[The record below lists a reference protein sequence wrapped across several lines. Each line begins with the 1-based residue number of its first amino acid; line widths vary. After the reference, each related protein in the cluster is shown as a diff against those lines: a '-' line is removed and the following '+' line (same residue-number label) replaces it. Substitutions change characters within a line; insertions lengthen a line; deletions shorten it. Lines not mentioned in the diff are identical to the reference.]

1 MPAHR
6 ARRSTTFAATLAAPL
21 LAAAPGAAEDL
32 ALDRIEVA
40 GTRSRDEAAPGL
52 NLATPSRSGSRLGLT
67 PLETPASLDIISG
80 ETVRARGQNTI
91 EEAVTQNA
99 VGITSIA
106 APGNGNL
113 AFTARG
119 FAGPSSVQQLYDGT
133 RLYVGAGTVTFPF
146 DTWSAERIEVLRG
159 PASVLYGEGAIGGI
173 INVVPKKPTFVP
185 VGEARGAIG
194 SDGVA
199 RLALDTGGPVG
210 EDLAYRLNLSG
221 NRADGW
227 VKPDG
232 DFRNVALSAAVTWRA
247 SPDLSVTLSHDLG
260 YNEPARYWGS
270 PLVGTRVPDRLRF
283 TNYNIQD
290 SQIAWFDNWTQLRT
304 EWNPSPD
311 ITVRNTAYRLSTERH
326 WRDVE
331 QYTYQ
336 PATGLIGRSDYIEI
350 RHHEEQ
356 IGNRLDATF
365 RGSLLGFKSSTVIG
379 FDVNHIDFRRDS
391 NSPFGGESFVD
402 PFSFAQGR
410 FINLAG
416 TRTDIVSRTRQ
427 ASVFAENRLELTP
440 QLALVTGLRYDAPTV
455 AVNRPL
461 AGTAFEKTFDSISYR
476 VAAIY
481 NPTPDLALY
490 AQYATAADPLGSLIT
505 TSVPQ
510 AQFQLATG
518 QQVEAGAKGL
528 FDGGRGEWTV
538 AAYHIRKDNLLTPIP
553 DRPTEVA
560 AVGSQSS
567 RGIEVAFAYQLSEQ
581 WRIEANTALLRA
593 RYDNFSQTVD
603 GALVSF
609 SGRVPVD
616 VPQRVTNV
624 WLSYA
629 FAPGWVARL
638 GVNDVGPV
646 FSDFANTVKRPAY
659 TLVNATLD
667 WQVTPTS
674 RLSLRG
680 YNLTDQLYAISGN
693 SNSWLLGRPRS
704 VELAYHVTF

>member
-1 MPAHR
+1 MPALR
-6 ARRSTTFAATLAAPL
+6 ARRSATFAATLAAPL
-21 LAAAPGAAEDL
+21 LAAAPASAEEIGLDL
-32 ALDRIEVA
+32 IDVA
-40 GTRSRDEAAPGL
+40 GSRGRGEAAPGL

-80 ETVRARGQNTI
+80 ETIRARGQNTL

-99 VGITSIA
+99 VGITSVA
-106 APGNGNL
+106 QPGNGNHSF
-113 AFTARG
+113 ASRG
-119 FAGPSSVQQLYDGT
+119 FVGPSSVQQLYDGT
-133 RLYVGAGTVTFPF
+133 RLYVGVGTVTFPF

-173 INVVPKKPTFVP
+173 INVVPKKPVFSAL
-185 VGEARGAIG
+185 GEARAAIG
-194 SDGVA
+194 SDGIA

-210 EDLAYRLNLSG
+210 EDLAYRFNLSG

-247 SPDLSVTLSHDLG
+247 APDLSVTLSHDLG
-260 YNEPARYWGS
+260 YNEPTRYWGS
-270 PLVGTRVPDRLRF
+270 PLVGNRVPERLRF
-283 TNYNIQD
+283 TNYNIRD
-290 SQIAWFDNWTQLRT
+290 SQIAWFDNWTQLRA

-311 ITVRNTAYRLSTERH
+311 ITLRNTAYRLSTERH

-336 PATGLIGRSDYIEI
+336 PATGLIRRSDYIEI
-350 RHHEEQ
+350 FHHEEQ

-365 RGSLLGFKSSTVIG
+365 RGSLFGFKTSTVLG
-379 FDVNHIDFRRDS
+379 FDVNHIAFRRDS
-391 NSPFGGESFVD
+391 NAPFGGESFVD
-402 PFSFAQGR
+402 PYNFAQGG
-410 FINLAG
+410 FINLTG

-440 QLALVTGLRYDAPTV
+440 QLALVTGLRYDVPRV
-455 AVNRPL
+455 AVSRPL
-461 AGTAFEKTFDSISYR
+461 TASGFEKTFDSVSTR
-476 VAAIY
+476 VGAVY
-481 NPTPDLALY
+481 TPTPDLALY
-490 AQYATAADPLGSLIT
+490 AQVATAADPLGSLIT
-505 TSVPQ
+505 TSA
-510 AQFQLATG
+510 AQSQFPLTTG
-518 QQVEAGAKGL
+518 EQIEAGAKGL
-528 FDGGRGEWTV
+528 FDNGRGEWTF

-553 DRPTEVA
+553 GRPTEVA
-560 AVGSQSS
+560 AVGRQSS
-567 RGIEVAFAYQLSEQ
+567 RGVEVAFAYQLSDA

-593 RYDNFSQTVD
+593 RYDNFAQTVD
-603 GALVSF
+603 GAAVSF
-609 SGRVPVD
+609 AGNVPVD

-624 WLSYA
+624 WLAYA

-646 FSDFANTVKRPAY
+646 FSDFANTFRRPSY
-659 TLVNATLD
+659 TLLNATLD

-680 YNLTDQLYAISGN
+680 YNLTDRLYAVEGN

>member
-1 MPAHR
+1 MPAQS
-6 ARRSTTFAATLAAPL
+6 ARRATTLAATLAAPL
-21 LAAAPGAAEDL
+21 LAVAPACAEEI
-32 ALDRIEVA
+32 ALDRIDVA
-40 GTRSRDEAAPGL
+40 GARGREQAAAGL

-80 ETVRARGQNTI
+80 ETIRARGQNTV

-99 VGITSIA
+99 VGITSIG

-113 AFTARG
+113 AFTSRG
-119 FAGPSSVQQLYDGT
+119 FAGAGSVQQLYDGT

-173 INVVPKKPTFVP
+173 INVVPKKPSFVP
-185 VGEARGAIG
+185 IGEARAAIG
-194 SDGVA
+194 SDGLA
-199 RLALDTGGPVG
+199 RLALDSGGPVG

-232 DFRNVALSAAVTWRA
+232 DFRNIALSAAVTWRA
-247 SPDLSVTLSHDLG
+247 APDLSVTLSHDLG

-311 ITVRNTAYRLSTERH
+311 ITIRNTAYRLSTERH

-336 PATGLIGRSDYIEI
+336 PATGLIRRSDYIEI
-350 RHHEEQ
+350 FHHEEQ
-356 IGNRLDATF
+356 IGNRLDATL
-365 RGSLLGFKSSTVIG
+365 RGSLLGFKSTTVIG

-391 NSPFGGESFVD
+391 NAPFGGETFVD
-402 PFSFAQGR
+402 PFNFAQGR

-427 ASVFAENRLELTP
+427 ASAFAENRLELTP
-440 QLALVTGLRYDAPTV
+440 QFALVTGLRYDAPNV
-455 AVNRPL
+455 AVSRPL
-461 AGTAFEKTFDSISYR
+461 AGSRFEKTFDSTSYR
-476 VAAIY
+476 VGAVY
-481 NPTPDLALY
+481 TPTPDLALY

-505 TSVPQ
+505 TSVAQ
-510 AQFQLATG
+510 SQFQLATG
-518 QQVEAGAKGL
+518 EQVEAGAKGL
-528 FDGGRGEWTV
+528 FDGGRGEWTF
-538 AAYHIRKDNLLTPIP
+538 AAYHIRKDDLLTPIP

-560 AVGSQSS
+560 QVGSQSS
-567 RGIEVAFAYQLSEQ
+567 RGVEVAVAYQLSEA

-593 RYDNFSQTVD
+593 RYDNFAQTIG
-603 GALVSF
+603 GALLSF
-609 SGRVPVD
+609 TGKVPVD

-659 TLVNATLD
+659 TLLNATLD

-680 YNLTDQLYAISGN
+680 YNLTDQLYAVSGN
-693 SNSWLLGRPRS
+693 GNSWLLGRPRS

>member
-1 MPAHR
+1 MPARR
-6 ARRSTTFAATLAAPL
+6 ARRSTTFAASLAAPL
-21 LAAAPGAAEDL
+21 FAAAPGAADDI
-32 ALDRIEVA
+32 ALDVIEVA
-40 GTRSRDEAAPGL
+40 GGRNREAALGL
-52 NLATPSRSGSRLGLT
+52 NLATTSRSGSRLGLT
-67 PLETPASLDIISG
+67 PLETPASLDIIAG
-80 ETVRARGQNTI
+80 ETIRARGQTTI

-99 VGITSIA
+99 VGITSVA

-173 INVVPKKPTFVP
+173 INVVPKKPVFSP
-185 VGEARGAIG
+185 VGEARAAIG
-194 SDGVA
+194 QDGVA
-199 RLALDTGGPVG
+199 RLALDSGGPVS
-210 EDLAYRLNLSG
+210 EAMAYRFNLSG
-221 NRADGW
+221 NRAGGW
-227 VKPDG
+227 VRPDG
-232 DFRNVALSAAVTWRA
+232 DFRNLALSAALTWRA
-247 SPDLSVTLSHDLG
+247 TPDLSVTLSHDLG
-260 YNEPARYWGS
+260 HNEPTRYWGS

-283 TNYNIQD
+283 TNYNVQD

-336 PATGLIGRSDYIEI
+336 PATGLIRRDDYIEI
-350 RHHEEQ
+350 VHREEQ

-365 RGSLLGFKSSTVIG
+365 RGSLFGLKTTSLVG

-391 NSPFGGESFVD
+391 NAPFGGESFVD
-402 PFSFAQGR
+402 PFIVAQGR

-440 QLALVTGLRYDAPTV
+440 QLALVTGVRYDAPTV
-455 AVNRPL
+455 SVSRPL
-461 AGTAFEKTFDSISYR
+461 AASRFEKTFDSVSYR
-476 VAAIY
+476 VGAVY
-481 NPTPDLALY
+481 TPVPDFALY
-490 AQYATAADPLGSLIT
+490 AQVATAADPLGSLVT
-505 TSVPQ
+505 TSV
-510 AQFQLATG
+510 AQSQFGLATG
-518 QQVEAGAKGL
+518 EQVEAGAKGL
-528 FDGGRGEWTV
+528 FDNGRGEWTF

-567 RGIEVAFAYQLSEQ
+567 RGVEVAFAYRLSEA

-593 RYDNFSQTVD
+593 RYDNFSQTID

-609 SGRVPVD
+609 AGRVPVD

-624 WLSYA
+624 WLSFA

-646 FSDFANTVKRPAY
+646 FSDFANAVRRPGY
-659 TLVNATLD
+659 TLLNATLD

-680 YNLTDQLYAISGN
+680 TNLTDQLYAVSGN

>member
-1 MPAHR
+1 MSPRR
-6 ARRSTTFAATLAAPL
+6 ARRLAPVAALAAPL
-21 LAAAPGAAEDL
+21 LAAAPAGAEDL
-32 ALDRIEVA
+32 PLDAIDVA
-40 GTRSRDEAAPGL
+40 GGRNREVAAPGL
-52 NLATPSRSGSRLGLT
+52 NLATPARSGSRLGLT
-67 PLETPASLDIISG
+67 PLETPASLDVISG
-80 ETVRARGQNTI
+80 ETIRARGQNTV

-99 VGITSIA
+99 VGITSVA
-106 APGNGNL
+106 GPGNGNL
-113 AFTARG
+113 SFASRG
-119 FAGPSSVQQLYDGT
+119 FVGPSSVQQLYDGT
-133 RLYVGAGTVTFPF
+133 RLYVGVGTVTFPF

-173 INVVPKKPTFVP
+173 INVVPKKPVFTAL
-185 VGEARGAIG
+185 GEARAAIG

-199 RLALDTGGPVG
+199 RLALDSGGPVG
-210 EDLAYRLNLSG
+210 EDLAYRINLSG

-232 DFRNVALSAAVTWRA
+232 DFGNLALSAAMTWRVT
-247 SPDLSVTLSHDLG
+247 PDLAVTLSHDLG
-260 YNEPARYWGS
+260 YNEPTRYWGS
-270 PLVGTRVPDRLRF
+270 PLVGNRVPDRLRF
-283 TNYNIQD
+283 INYNIRD

-304 EWNPSPD
+304 EWNPSAD

-350 RHHEEQ
+350 LHHEEQ
-356 IGNRLDATF
+356 IGNRLDATL
-365 RGSLLGFKSSTVIG
+365 RSSLFGFKTTTVVG
-379 FDVNHIDFRRDS
+379 FDVNHIAFRRDS
-391 NSPFGGESFVD
+391 NAPFGGESTVD
-402 PFSFAQGR
+402 PFNPVPGA
-410 FINLAG
+410 FINVAG

-427 ASVFAENRLELTP
+427 ASVFAENRLELSP
-440 QLALVTGLRYDAPTV
+440 QLALVTGVRYDAPTV
-455 AVNRPL
+455 AVSRPL
-461 AGTAFEKTFDSISYR
+461 AGSRFEKTFDSTSFR
-476 VAAIY
+476 VGAVY
-481 NPTPDLALY
+481 TPVPDFALY

-518 QQVEAGAKGL
+518 EQVEAGAKGL

-538 AAYHIRKDNLLTPIP
+538 AAYHIAKDNLLSPIP

-560 AVGSQSS
+560 QVGSQSS
-567 RGIEVAFAYQLSEQ
+567 RGVEVALAYQLSDA
-581 WRIEANTALLRA
+581 WRIEANTALLKA
-593 RYDNFSQTVD
+593 RYDSFSQNTD
-603 GALVSF
+603 AGLVSF
-609 SGRVPVD
+609 AGKVPVD

-680 YNLTDQLYAISGN
+680 YNLTDQIYAVSGN
-693 SNSWLLGRPRS
+693 TNSWLLGRPRS
-704 VELAYHVTF
+704 VELAYHVVF

>member
-1 MPAHR
+1 M
-6 ARRSTTFAATLAAPL
+6 
-21 LAAAPGAAEDL
+21 
-32 ALDRIEVA
+32 
-40 GTRSRDEAAPGL
+40 
-52 NLATPSRSGSRLGLT
+52 
-67 PLETPASLDIISG
+67 ISG
-80 ETVRARGQNTI
+80 ETIRARGQNTV

-119 FAGPSSVQQLYDGT
+119 FAGAGSVQQLYDGT

-173 INVVPKKPTFVP
+173 INVVPKKPVFVP
-185 VGEARGAIG
+185 VGEARAAIG

-210 EDLAYRLNLSG
+210 EDLAYRFNLSG

-232 DFRNVALSAAVTWRA
+232 DFRNLALSAAVTWRA
-247 SPDLSVTLSHDLG
+247 APDLSVTLSHDLG
-260 YNEPARYWGS
+260 ANEPARYWGS

-283 TNYNIQD
+283 TNYNIRD

-336 PATGLIGRSDYIEI
+336 PSTGLIQRSDYIEI
-350 RHHEEQ
+350 FHHEEQ

-365 RGSLLGFKSSTVIG
+365 RGSLFGFKTATVIG

-391 NSPFGGESFVD
+391 NAPFGGESVVD
-402 PFSFAQGR
+402 PFTFAQGR

-440 QLALVTGLRYDAPTV
+440 QLALVTGVRYDVPRV
-455 AVNRPL
+455 AVSRPL
-461 AGTAFEKTFDSISYR
+461 AATAFEKTF
-476 VAAIY
+476 
-481 NPTPDLALY
+481 
-490 AQYATAADPLGSLIT
+490 
-505 TSVPQ
+505 
-510 AQFQLATG
+510 
-518 QQVEAGAKGL
+518 
-528 FDGGRGEWTV
+528 
-538 AAYHIRKDNLLTPIP
+538 
-553 DRPTEVA
+553 
-560 AVGSQSS
+560 
-567 RGIEVAFAYQLSEQ
+567 
-581 WRIEANTALLRA
+581 
-593 RYDNFSQTVD
+593 
-603 GALVSF
+603 
-609 SGRVPVD
+609 
-616 VPQRVTNV
+616 
-624 WLSYA
+624 
-629 FAPGWVARL
+629 
-638 GVNDVGPV
+638 
-646 FSDFANTVKRPAY
+646 
-659 TLVNATLD
+659 
-667 WQVTPTS
+667 
-674 RLSLRG
+674 
-680 YNLTDQLYAISGN
+680 
-693 SNSWLLGRPRS
+693 
-704 VELAYHVTF
+704 

>member
-1 MPAHR
+1 MLARR
-6 ARRSTTFAATLAAPL
+6 ARRSATVAATLPAML
-21 LAAAPGAAEDL
+21 LAAGPSSAE
-32 ALDRIEVA
+32 EVA
-40 GTRSRDEAAPGL
+40 LELIDVAGNRSREAAAPGL

-67 PLETPASLDIISG
+67 PLETPASLDIIAG
-80 ETVRARGQNTI
+80 ETIRARGQNTV

-173 INVVPKKPTFVP
+173 INVVPKKPVFVP
-185 VGEARGAIG
+185 LGEARAALG

-210 EDLAYRLNLSG
+210 EALAYRINLSG

-227 VKPDG
+227 VRPDG
-232 DFRNVALSAAVTWRA
+232 DFRNIALSAAVTLRA
-247 SPDLSVTLSHDLG
+247 TPDLSITLSHDLG
-260 YNEPARYWGS
+260 YNEPTRYWGS
-270 PLVGTRVPDRLRF
+270 PLVGDRVPDRLRF
-283 TNYNIQD
+283 TNYNIKD

-336 PATGLIGRSDYIEI
+336 PSTGLIQRNDYIEI

-356 IGNRLDATF
+356 VGNRFDATV
-365 RGSLLGFKSSTVIG
+365 RGSLFGFKTSTLVG

-391 NSPFGGESFVD
+391 NSPFGGETFVD
-402 PFSFAQGR
+402 PFTFAQGR

-416 TRTDIVSRTRQ
+416 TRTDILSRTRQ
-427 ASVFAENRLELTP
+427 ASVFAENRLELSP
-440 QLALVTGLRYDAPTV
+440 QLALVTGVRYDAPTV
-455 AVNRPL
+455 AVSRPL
-461 AGTAFEKTFDSISYR
+461 TATGFEKTFDSVSYR
-476 VAAIY
+476 VGAVY
-481 NPTPDLALY
+481 TPVPDFALY

-505 TSVPQ
+505 SSVSQ

-518 QQVEAGAKGL
+518 EQIEAGAKGL

-560 AVGSQSS
+560 QVGSQSS
-567 RGIEVAFAYQLSEQ
+567 RGVEVAFAYQLSDA
-581 WRIEANTALLRA
+581 WRVEANTALLRA
-593 RYDNFSQTVD
+593 RYDTFSQVVD

-609 SGRVPVD
+609 AGKVPVD

-624 WLSYA
+624 WLAYA

-638 GVNDVGPV
+638 GVNNVGPV
-646 FSDFANTVKRPAY
+646 FSDFGNTIRRPDY

-680 YNLTDQLYAISGN
+680 YNLTDQLYAVSGN

-704 VELAYHVTF
+704 FEVAYHVAF

>member
-1 MPAHR
+1 MPALR
-6 ARRSTTFAATLAAPL
+6 APRFITVAATFAVVLAARPAGADDLPL
-21 LAAAPGAAEDL
+21 DAID
-32 ALDRIEVA
+32 VA
-40 GTRSRDEAAPGL
+40 GGRSRDAAAPGL

-80 ETVRARGQNTI
+80 ETIRARGQTTV

-119 FAGPSSVQQLYDGT
+119 FAGAGSVQQLYDGT

-173 INVVPKKPTFVP
+173 VNVVPKKPVFTAI
-185 VGEARGAIG
+185 GEARAAIG

-210 EDLAYRLNLSG
+210 EDLAYRINLSG

-232 DFRNVALSAAVTWRA
+232 DFRNLALSAAVTWRA
-247 SPDLSVTLSHDLG
+247 APDLSVTLSHDLG
-260 YNEPARYWGS
+260 TNEPTRYWGS
-270 PLVGTRVPDRLRF
+270 PLVGDRVPDRLRF
-283 TNYNIQD
+283 TNYNVRD

-311 ITVRNTAYRLSTERH
+311 ITIRNTAYRLSTERH

-356 IGNRLDATF
+356 IGNRFDATF
-365 RGSLLGFKSSTVIG
+365 RGSLFGFRNSVVVG
-379 FDVNHIDFRRDS
+379 FDVNHVDFRRDS
-391 NSPFGGESFVD
+391 NSPYGGESVVD
-402 PFSFAQGR
+402 PYTFAQGR

-416 TRTDIVSRTRQ
+416 TRTDILSRTRQ
-427 ASVFAENRLELTP
+427 ASVFAEDRLELSP
-440 QLALVTGLRYDAPTV
+440 QLALVTGIRYDAPTV
-455 AVNRPL
+455 AVSRPL
-461 AGTAFEKTFDSISYR
+461 AGTAFEKTFDSVSTR
-476 VAAIY
+476 VAAVY
-481 NPTPDLALY
+481 TPTPDLALY

-505 TSVPQ
+505 TSV
-510 AQFQLATG
+510 AESQFRLATG
-518 QQVEAGAKGL
+518 DQVEAGAKGL
-528 FDGGRGEWTV
+528 FDGGRGEWTF
-538 AAYHIRKDNLLTPIP
+538 AAYHIRKDNLLSPIP
-553 DRPTEVA
+553 GRPTEVA

-567 RGIEVAFAYQLSEQ
+567 RGVEVAVAYQLSDE

-593 RYDNFSQTVD
+593 RYDAFSQNTD
-603 GALVSF
+603 AGLVSF
-609 SGRVPVD
+609 AGNVPID

-624 WLSYA
+624 WLAYA

-646 FSDFANTVKRPAY
+646 FSDFANTFRRPAY
-659 TLVNATLD
+659 TLLNATLD

-680 YNLTDQLYAISGN
+680 YNLTDQLYAVSGN
-693 SNSWLLGRPRS
+693 TNSWLLGRPRS